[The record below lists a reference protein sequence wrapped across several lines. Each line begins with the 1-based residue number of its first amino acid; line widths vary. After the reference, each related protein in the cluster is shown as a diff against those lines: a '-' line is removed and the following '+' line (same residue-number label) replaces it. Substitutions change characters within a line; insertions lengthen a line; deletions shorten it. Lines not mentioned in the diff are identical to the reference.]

1 MVRKLSLNM
10 TKKQTDSAKDP
21 ALKSHY
27 QTNTDHYNTH
37 TLQCEKKK
45 RHKNPHLIKTMMITI
60 MYKNV
65 CKLNTSLYSQVLG
78 SQVDKKS

>member
-27 QTNTDHYNTH
+27 QTNTDHYNT
-37 TLQCEKKK
+37 LWSVKKKK